1 MKQCGHELMVI
12 HGFLVPECS
21 RDAERQSEQNKLCS
35 GGGREPGFAAAV
47 LLEAF
52 ASLRGELPGAL
63 FKAGAMAG
71 LSFTLPPRKEESP
84 PGQRRL
90 SLLPTFE
97 LMKNFDKFA
106 L

>member
-1 MKQCGHELMVI
+1 MVSSSLSVAVTRSARASKI
-12 HGFLVPECS
+12 SSAQV
-21 RDAERQSEQNKLCS
+21 
-35 GGGREPGFAAAV
+35 GGREPGFAAAV